1 MLNKREECIMITA
14 KVNEK
19 KSAKLRN
26 AGREEG
32 GEDEGRG
39 EEEGEKEGGG
49 GMACMWEDEK
59 RLLFLCSQ
67 PLL

>member
-1 MLNKREECIMITA
+1 MITA

-32 GEDEGRG
+32 VEGGGE
-39 EEEGEKEGGG
+39 EGGG
-49 GMACMWEDEK
+49 GRGMAYM
-59 RLLFLCSQ
+59 
-67 PLL
+67 